1 MARSNA
7 AGRLLGL
14 AAVLALLGV
23 MLMGCPPEAI
33 EEAPEPPL
41 EDPAEIDAMED
52 PAEEPDEI
60 AEMETVEVML
70 VDGEIQMPDTLA
82 AGMYMFDVT
91 NDGELPHNLAIEGQG
106 MEAALDEDLQPGETA
121 MLSVELEAGEYEVYC
136 PVGDHAE
143 QGMQMTLTVT
153 E

>member
-52 PAEEPDEI
+52 PAEEPDEM